1 MLVIYVVIL
10 FFGYLWFIRRHD
22 RKLNESLV
30 KNLTGGDQIHAR
42 NPYEKP
48 FSFEP
53 THTLWMYGNHKPVIS
68 GMDHGIWRRIYL
80 IPFIVTIPEDK
91 QRPQEVMWKEFRRE
105 NSGILDWALEG
116 WKDFQKNGLVVPEAV
131 REAISEYK
139 SESDTLETFIKENCI
154 KNSEFKI
161 HTTKLFQLFKDWA
174 RENNEADQ
182 IRSSRGM
189 VKLLRERG
197 FEVEAGSQNKY
208 FVHGLGVEAEQ
219 SESWVN

>member
-1 MLVIYVVIL
+1 MVVSDEVPE
-10 FFGYLWFIRRHD
+10 G

-30 KNLTGGDQIHAR
+30 KNLTGGDEIHAR

-48 FSFEP
+48 FSFFP

-80 IPFIVTIPEDK
+80 IPFIVTITEDK

-139 SESDTLETFIKENCI
+139 SESDTLETFINENCFI
-154 KNSEFKI
+154 NSEFKI

-174 RENNEADQ
+174 KENNETDQ
-182 IRSSRGM
+182 IRSSRAM
-189 VKLLRERG
+189 IKLLRERG
-197 FEVEAGSQNKY
+197 FEVESGSQNKH
-208 FVHGLGVEAEQ
+208 FVLGLGCEAEQ